1 MVSGKLSKPWISPT
15 QINTYL
21 RCGEQYRRRYVK
33 KEVIPPA
40 IAQLKG
46 TSVHKG
52 AEHNFKHKKDAHED
66 MKVETIVDLAVS
78 TLKDTIKHEG
88 LFLSEEEEQEGQSN
102 VVGKAID
109 ETAQLSTLMMTDVAP
124 KYQPIAIEEDQ
135 LIELPA
141 STHNLKGVID
151 LKIDKGNIVDLKT
164 SSKSWTQEKADK
176 DIQFT
181 FYAMLDRAKTGQDP
195 KPLIIENLVST
206 KQPKVLTFET
216 TRSMDDYEPL
226 IHRINAVVDGINKG
240 FYPPAPSE
248 SWVCDRRY
256 CGYFDSCDYVNNK
269 RR

>member
-1 MVSGKLSKPWISPT
+1 MGKLSKPWISPT

-33 KEVIPPA
+33 KEVIPPG

-52 AEHNFKHKKDAHED
+52 AEHNFVQKKESRLDLKPETV
-66 MKVETIVDLAVS
+66 VEVAVA
-78 TLKDTIKHEG
+78 TFKDTVKHEG
-88 LFLSEEEEQEGQSN
+88 LLLSEEEESVGKEK
-102 VVGKAID
+102 VVGEAID
-109 ETAQLSTLMMTDVAP
+109 TTVKLSELFMDQVAP
-124 KYQPIAIEEDQ
+124 KYQPTEIEESQ
-135 LIELPA
+135 LIELPN
-141 STHNLKGVID
+141 SSHNLKGVID
-151 LKIDKGNIVDLKT
+151 LKIEQGNVVDIKT

-176 DIQFT
+176 DAQFT
-181 FYAMLDRAKTGQDP
+181 FYSMLDKAKTGEDP

-240 FYPPAPSE
+240 FYPPAPSD